1 MNRSDQR
8 DHDELVGQVGV
19 ELDQLRRS
27 GDQLDEAVALQFG
40 LNRTDLRCLGILY
53 RHGRLTAGELAEESG
68 LTPGAITT
76 VLDRLERGG
85 YANRVPDPEDRRR
98 VLVVSTVATREI
110 GARLQGEIE
119 LATRR
124 ILEERSSGD
133 LTVIRDYLSGV
144 RGVYE
149 AQIAALTAEGA
160 PGAPTRE
167 AGGLNVEVAL
177 SVGGEKEP
185 ATSSAPLDG
194 VTAGRLEF
202 TKGAAK
208 VTLRGEP
215 ALTELY
221 RAAFGGPVPEITV
234 SGGTVTVQQRRR
246 FRPLD
251 WRGQSADFTLSAAVP
266 WGISLRGGMWKLV
279 ADLSALRVTSLEVG
293 GGASDIEITLPAPH
307 GTVPVRLSGGASK
320 VTLRRPKGV
329 EARAEV
335 SGGASRLVFDDQS
348 LGAVGG
354 RTVLASGGFADA
366 ADRYEIRFS
375 GGASQVTVAT
385 V

>member
-1 MNRSDQR
+1 MNKHNSR
-8 DHDELVGQVGV
+8 HEELVEQVGV
-19 ELDQLRRS
+19 ELDELRRA
-27 GDQLDEAVALQFG
+27 GDQLDEAVAFQFG

-85 YANRVPDPEDRRR
+85 FANRVPDPDDRRR

-124 ILEERSSGD
+124 ILEERTIGD
-133 LTVIRDYLSGV
+133 LTVIRDYLGGV

-160 PGAPTRE
+160 PGAPQRDK
-167 AGGLNVEVAL
+167 GGVRIGVAL
-177 SVGGEKEP
+177 QSGGGKGP
-185 ATSSAPLDG
+185 AASSAPLDG

-208 VTLRGEP
+208 VVLRGEP
-215 ALTELY
+215 DLTDLY
-221 RAAFGGPVPEITV
+221 RATFEGPVPEITV
-234 SGGTVTVQQRRR
+234 SGGTVIVQQRRR
-246 FRPLD
+246 FRPFD
-251 WRGQSADFTLSAAVP
+251 WRAQSADFSLAAAVP
-266 WGISLRGGMWKLV
+266 WDISLRGGMWKLV
-279 ADLSALRVTSLEVG
+279 ADLSALRLTSLEVG
-293 GGASDIEITLPAPH
+293 GGASDIEVTLPPAV
-307 GTVPVRLSGGASK
+307 GTVPVRVSGGASE
-320 VTLRRPKGV
+320 VTLRRPKGT

-335 SGGASRLVFDDQS
+335 NGGASQLDFDGQR

-354 RTVLASGGFADA
+354 RTVLASPGFADA
-366 ADRYEIRFS
+366 ADRYEIRFT
-375 GGASQVTVAT
+375 GGASQVTVTTA
-385 V
+385 

>member
-1 MNRSDQR
+1 MNVTGKRE
-8 DHDELVGQVGV
+8 HEELVAEVGV

-110 GARLQGEIE
+110 GARLHGEIE

-124 ILEERSSGD
+124 ILEERSTGD

-167 AGGLNVEVAL
+167 AGGLKVEVAL
-177 SVGGEKEP
+177 SVAGGKEP
-185 ATSSAPLDG
+185 ATSSAPLG
-194 VTAGRLEF
+194 GATAGRLEF

-208 VTLRGEP
+208 VTLRGDP
-215 ALTELY
+215 ALSDLY
-221 RAAFGGPVPEITV
+221 RAAFEGPVPEITV
-234 SGGTVTVQQRRR
+234 RDGTVTVQQRRR

-251 WRGQSADFTLSAAVP
+251 WRGQSADFALSAAVP
-266 WGISLRGGMWKLV
+266 WDISLRGGMWKLA
-279 ADLSALRVTSLEVG
+279 ADLSELRIKSLEVG
-293 GGASDIEITLPAPH
+293 GGASDIEIALPAPV
-307 GTVPVRLSGGASK
+307 GSVPVRLSGGASK
-320 VTLRRPKGV
+320 VTLRRPRGV

-335 SGGASRLVFDDQS
+335 NGGASRLVFDDQR

-375 GGASQVTVAT
+375 GGASQVTVTT

>member
-1 MNRSDQR
+1 MDDR
-8 DHDELVGQVGV
+8 DREHERLVDQVGV
-19 ELDQLRRS
+19 ELDQVRRS

-98 VLVVSTVATREI
+98 VLVVSTAATREI

-119 LATRR
+119 LATRKV
-124 ILEERSSGD
+124 LEERTAGE
-133 LTVIRDYLSGV
+133 LAMIRDYLRGV

-149 AQIAALTAEGA
+149 AQVAALTAEAA
-160 PGAPTRE
+160 PGAPARE
-167 AGGLNVEVAL
+167 AGGLTVEVGL
-177 SVGGEKEP
+177 SLGGKKEP

-202 TKGAAK
+202 TKGAAQI
-208 VTLRGEP
+208 VLRGDP
-215 ALTELY
+215 GLTDLY
-221 RAAFGGPVPEITV
+221 QASFQGPVPGITV
-234 SGGTVTVQQRRR
+234 DGGTVTVQQRRR
-246 FRPLD
+246 FRPFD
-251 WRGQSADFTLSAAVP
+251 WRTQSAEFALTAAVP
-266 WGISLRGGMWKLV
+266 WAISLRGGLWKLS
-279 ADLSALRVTSLEVG
+279 ADLSPLQITSLEVG
-293 GGASDIEITLPAPH
+293 GGASDIEITLPAPA
-307 GTVPVRLSGGASK
+307 GSVPVRISGGASK
-320 VTLRRPKGV
+320 VVLRRPKGT

-335 SGGASRLVFDDQS
+335 SGGASQLVFDGQR

-354 RTVLASGGFADA
+354 RTVLASSGFADA
-366 ADRYEIRFS
+366 EDRYEIRFA
-375 GGASQVTVAT
+375 GGASKVTVTT